1 MMTNRIPRTSSG
13 LLLLLAFVLVA
24 AGIVTTP
31 TESVSAAGNTY
42 FFSTAGTYN
51 ASGESE
57 DEASS
62 SFAKALS
69 LMVDGNTI
77 LFKRGEKW
85 DIPLQTLDL
94 RGKNNVKISSYPDDN
109 NIAKPII
116 SSLALLGSGGWTAD
130 GSGTNRWKLP
140 LNASYTDLFR
150 VFVDNVPF
158 VDVRNQPTP
167 DPTDNPKT
175 PIGSAATPLL
185 VDSPNE
191 FLFKDGVL
199 YVYFTATPYNV
210 HVLPATAAHATG
222 IPLVQM
228 ENSNHVKISNIELRG
243 GSRYSIIN
251 VEAPSSDVRIDD
263 NTIGW
268 SGTEAAGVVVL
279 NYEGKNGTTPNTD
292 YVSNIYIR
300 GNVIDKIFTD
310 AENNTVLTTG
320 GSNGITLANGVD
332 GGLIQGNIVKNWG
345 HSGIEL
351 TSDSAAQGIH
361 GVKHIIVEN
370 NNVSGGESGYMHAI
384 DVVGYPGL
392 TTHNIVRRNYMSS
405 LTAMMHWAGSNNYFY
420 SNIVNQVTG
429 TELREIGHS
438 YAPHGVDLIPSMTDK
453 GMQEARDNWIVN
465 NTFANIA
472 GSSLWIDDWETILG
486 NATSNPDVTNIQ
498 VVNNIMYNYGPDDIP
513 GHVPYGLRIGVGAG
527 GVVKVRNNNFWD
539 PDATSPSTAVV
550 SDFKTQ
556 PYNAAGLNGATG
568 CGAYCTN
575 NTQLEPH
582 FFGGNGA
589 IVNPFELTAA
599 SDSSLKYGGADLR
612 NYLPADFGD
621 FLDFNGNSWKFDEP
635 GKGASRGAIQYG
647 N

>member
-1 MMTNRIPRTSSG
+1 MMMNRISRTSSG

-31 TESVSAAGNTY
+31 SESVSAAGTTY
-42 FFSTAGTYN
+42 YFSTAGTYN

-57 DEASS
+57 QEASN

-94 RGKNNVKISSYPDDN
+94 RGKENIKISSYPDDD

-116 SSLALLGSGGWTAD
+116 SNLALLGSGWTAD
-130 GSGTNRWKLP
+130 GSGTNRWKLT

-158 VDVRNQPTP
+158 VDVRNQPTL
-167 DPTDNPKT
+167 DTTDNPKT

-199 YVYFTATPYNV
+199 YVYFTAAPYNV

-222 IPLVQM
+222 IPLVLM
-228 ENSNHVKISNIELRG
+228 ENSNHVTISNIDLRG
-243 GSRYSIIN
+243 GSQYSVVN
-251 VEAPSSDVRIDD
+251 VEAPSSDIRIDG

-268 SGTEAAGVVVL
+268 SGTEAGGVVVI
-279 NYEGKNGTTPNTD
+279 NYEGKNGTAPNMD
-292 YVSNIYIR
+292 YVSDINIR
-300 GNVIDKIFTD
+300 WNVIDKKFTD

-320 GSNGITLANGVD
+320 GSNGITLANGVE
-332 GGLIQGNIVKNWG
+332 GGLIQGNIIKNWG

-351 TSDSAAQGIH
+351 TSDSAATGIH
-361 GVKHIIVEN
+361 GVHNLIVETN
-370 NNVSGGESGYMHAI
+370 NISGGESGYMHAI

-405 LTAMMHWAGSNNYFY
+405 LTAMMHWAGSHNYFY

-429 TELREIGHS
+429 TELAAIGHS
-438 YAPHGVDLIPSMTDK
+438 YAPHGVDLIPWNTDK
-453 GMQEARDNWIVN
+453 GLVEARDNWIVN
-465 NTFANIA
+465 NTFANIS
-472 GSSLWIDDWETILG
+472 GSSLWIDDWQTINGL
-486 NATSNPDVTNIQ
+486 AASNPDVTNIQ
-498 VVNNIMYNYGPDDIP
+498 VINNIMYNYGPDDIP

-568 CGAYCTN
+568 CGANCSN
-575 NTQLEPH
+575 NTQLDPY
-582 FFGGNGA
+582 FDDGIYTFK
-589 IVNPFELTAA
+589 LTAS

-612 NYLPADFGD
+612 PYLPADFGV
-621 FLDFNGNSWKFDEP
+621 FLDFNGNPWKFDEP